1 MANFLLDW
9 PPTQS
14 VLSSLLKLSRALINF
29 TVSQTE
35 GAKETSR
42 LLETEFPVKLNLIS
56 SGRKKVIDMVSVMF
70 CFIQYRRAN
79 EILIIK
85 KRSEGP

>member
-14 VLSSLLKLSRALINF
+14 VLSRLLNLSRVLINF
-29 TVSQTE
+29 TGE
-35 GAKETSR
+35 ALKEPKKTSR

-70 CFIQYRRAN
+70 CFIQY
-79 EILIIK
+79 K
-85 KRSEGP
+85 

>member
-14 VLSSLLKLSRALINF
+14 VLSSLLNLSRALINF
-29 TVSQTE
+29 TVRQTE
-35 GAKETSR
+35 GAKKTSR